1 VIVDDR
7 NVGLWRRTVRGD
19 TVVVEVRLAPG
30 LSSAQLAAV
39 RQAAEELARFLD
51 RRLELTIGG
60 GPDG

>member
-1 VIVDDR
+1 
-7 NVGLWRRTVRGD
+7 LRGD

-30 LSSAQLAAV
+30 LSSAQLGSV

-51 RRLELTIGG
+51 RRLELTIGD